1 MAGDCDC
8 NGSVIIAEVQ
18 SCINMFL
25 KKKPVELCVDV
36 NNSGTVTI
44 DEVMM
49 CINNHM
55 GVVPTG
61 FVLNAEA
68 TGALQ
73 DQEGVMN
80 AVQPSLR
87 LGMDTGEPGDTVCV
101 PLVLRNVPG
110 YPIAAV
116 STDIIFDTEILE
128 NPTVEIGEAGT
139 AAEKEVV
146 FNEGEPGVLT
156 VGVLSTANNTVIG
169 DGTVAEVCFNIK
181 ATAADGTISYL
192 DQDVLGS
199 DPYATPVEMNTNRGI
214 INVNTPVF
222 TDVAEGNGAYDYIY
236 TMYNLDITT
245 GYDDDT
251 YRPAGNVTRGQMAA
265 FIIRALFGDDFT
277 YEDTPHFTD
286 VTEATHP
293 VLFKYIQKM
302 YEEGI
307 TFGYAD
313 GTYRP
318 AGNVTRGQM
327 AAFIIRGIFGDDFS
341 YEDTPH
347 FTDVTEA
354 THPVLFKYI
363 QKMYEEG
370 ITTGYADNT
379 YRPSQPVTRGQMAAF
394 IIRGFMNVP

>member
-1 MAGDCDC
+1 
-8 NGSVIIAEVQ
+8 
-18 SCINMFL
+18 
-25 KKKPVELCVDV
+25 
-36 NNSGTVTI
+36 
-44 DEVMM
+44 
-49 CINNHM
+49 
-55 GVVPTG
+55 
-61 FVLNAEA
+61 
-68 TGALQ
+68 
-73 DQEGVMN
+73 
-80 AVQPSLR
+80 
-87 LGMDTGEPGDTVCV
+87 
-101 PLVLRNVPG
+101 
-110 YPIAAV
+110 
-116 STDIIFDTEILE
+116 
-128 NPTVEIGEAGT
+128 
-139 AAEKEVV
+139 
-146 FNEGEPGVLT
+146 
-156 VGVLSTANNTVIG
+156 
-169 DGTVAEVCFNIK
+169 
-181 ATAADGTISYL
+181 
-192 DQDVLGS
+192 
-199 DPYATPVEMNTNRGI
+199 
-214 INVNTPVF
+214 
-222 TDVAEGNGAYDYIY
+222 
-236 TMYNLDITT
+236 
-245 GYDDDT
+245 
-251 YRPAGNVTRGQMAA
+251 
-265 FIIRALFGDDFT
+265 
-277 YEDTPHFTD
+277 